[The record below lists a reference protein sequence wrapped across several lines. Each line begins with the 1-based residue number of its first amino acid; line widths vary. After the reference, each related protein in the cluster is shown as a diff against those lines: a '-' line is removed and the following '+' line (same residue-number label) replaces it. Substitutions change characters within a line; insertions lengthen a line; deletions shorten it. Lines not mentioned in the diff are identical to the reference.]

1 VIIGSEICTHHPSP
15 SFVVNKISRNK
26 MVVPEGAAGLS
37 IVNQIIY
44 IIWFI
49 IYADLLCRAIR
60 HDMIL

>member
-1 VIIGSEICTHHPSP
+1 
-15 SFVVNKISRNK
+15 